1 MSASSGER
9 ALPPLDLTGSALEV
23 SVRWKKWIQSFDYY
37 ATGHDITD
45 QGRLA
50 SLLLHFAGQD
60 VQDLY
65 DTLPALPAVAA
76 GATARTELETTKGK
90 LAAYFQH
97 EPNQAFERHTFRRMV
112 QVDGETVAQFVQRLR
127 QQASYC
133 SFADS
138 NDALRDQL
146 VEGVRDSSL
155 RKKLLDKK
163 GLTFNDTQ
171 TISRQHETTEASAK
185 GMKQSTTTEVRRL
198 VERTRPSPKPTP
210 LPRKIECSN
219 CGRQGHLAG
228 DAHCKA
234 RSQACHNCGRQGHFS
249 AKCRSASSEPK
260 CGGQP

>member
-1 MSASSGER
+1 MKMSASSGDR

-23 SVRWKKWIQSFDYY
+23 SVRWKKWIRSFDYY

-50 SLLLHFAGQD
+50 SLQLHFAG
-60 VQDLY
+60 
-65 DTLPALPAVAA
+65 PPAVAA

-90 LAAYFQH
+90 LAVYFQH

-112 QVDGETVAQFVQRLR
+112 QVDGETVAQFVQHLR
-127 QQASYC
+127 QQVSYC
-133 SFADS
+133 SFAES

-163 GLTFNDTQ
+163 GLTFNDAQ
-171 TISRQHETTEASAK
+171 TISRQHETTEAGAK
-185 GMKQSTTTEVRRL
+185 GMKQSTTTEVRCL

-210 LPRKIECSN
+210 LPRKV
-219 CGRQGHLAG
+219 
-228 DAHCKA
+228 
-234 RSQACHNCGRQGHFS
+234 
-249 AKCRSASSEPK
+249 
-260 CGGQP
+260 